1 MENASEALKMG
12 AAVLI
17 FVMAIS
23 ISIFAFTK
31 VRQAS
36 TAIMDK
42 FDDKSYYSDDNVDI
56 QTNRIVGIET
66 IIPTLYSYYDSN
78 TTILFY
84 VGEHFDKNTYSF
96 ESIKEM
102 PLYYTEALGSDVL
115 SRNYKKNDLDKS
127 LLNISDEPEDENYR
141 AIYGLDIHDE
151 LTRREPWS
159 YNEVYSKIFVES
171 LIAGYNG
178 MQTEGRPE
186 YASSRNISRWNQ
198 KKEDSPYYYI
208 NFQYKDFM
216 NGKKSLSQASGA
228 RFLERVG
235 QYNTDL
241 VTKVEDDGQEK
252 KEKLE
257 SQTTGSV
264 IKFSNDGELID
275 DSANQKKV
283 IKFIYIK
290 SIKE

>member
-42 FDDKSYYSDDNVDI
+42 FDDKSYYSDDNVAI

-84 VGEHFDKNTYSF
+84 VGEGFDENTYSF
-96 ESIKEM
+96 TSIKEM
-102 PLYYTEALGSDVL
+102 PLYYSEALGSDVL
-115 SRNYKKNDLDKS
+115 SKNYLKNDLDKS
-127 LLNISDEPEDENYR
+127 LLNISNDPNDDNYR

-178 MQTEGRPE
+178 TEIDGRPE
-186 YASSRNISRWNQ
+186 YASSRNISRWNYSQ
-198 KKEDSPYYYI
+198 KNNGSPVYYI
-208 NFQYKDFM
+208 NFQYKGSM
-216 NGKKSLSQASGA
+216 NGKSLSQASGA

-241 VTKVEDDGQEK
+241 VSTVEDGQ
-252 KEKLE
+252 EKLE

-290 SIKE
+290 K

>member
-84 VGEHFDKNTYSF
+84 VGTGFDPKTYSF
-96 ESIKEM
+96 DTISEM
-102 PLYYTEALGSDVL
+102 TLYYSEALETDL
-115 SRNYKKNDLDKS
+115 KKSS
-127 LLNISDEPEDENYR
+127 LINEKDGNR

-171 LIAGYNG
+171 LIAGYNDRDLPQG
-178 MQTEGRPE
+178 VVRPE
-186 YASSRNISRWNQ
+186 YATSRINKLSGKNPTDV
-198 KKEDSPYYYI
+198 KDGSPVYYI

-216 NGKKSLSQASGA
+216 KGKSLSQASGA

-241 VTKVEDDGQEK
+241 VTKIEDGQ
-252 KEKLE
+252 EKLE

-283 IKFIYIK
+283 IKFIYINK
-290 SIKE
+290 NKE

>member
-42 FDDKSYYSDDNVDI
+42 FDDKSYYSDDNVAI

-84 VGEHFDKNTYSF
+84 EGTGFDWDTYSF
-96 ESIKEM
+96 KTIKEM
-102 PLYYTEALGSDVL
+102 PLYYTEALGSDVFRKEKL
-115 SRNYKKNDLDKS
+115 ENDLDKS
-127 LLNISDEPEDENYR
+127 LLNISDDPDDVNNYR

-178 MQTEGRPE
+178 PPYEGIGRPE
-186 YASSRNISRWNQ
+186 YAISRNKLSGKNHSQ
-198 KKEDSPYYYI
+198 TNNGSPVYYI
-208 NFQYKDFM
+208 NFQYKDSM
-216 NGKKSLSQASGA
+216 NGKSLSQASGA

-241 VTKVEDDGQEK
+241 VSTVEDGQ
-252 KEKLE
+252 EKLE

-290 SIKE
+290 

>member
-56 QTNRIVGIET
+56 QTNRKVGIET

-84 VGEHFDKNTYSF
+84 VGEGFDENTYSF
-96 ESIKEM
+96 DTISEM
-102 PLYYTEALGSDVL
+102 TLYYSEALETDL
-115 SRNYKKNDLDKS
+115 KKSS
-127 LLNISDEPEDENYR
+127 LINEKDGNR

-171 LIAGYNG
+171 LIAGYNDSDDLPQG
-178 MQTEGRPE
+178 VVRPE
-186 YASSRNISRWNQ
+186 YATSRINKLSGKNPTEI
-198 KKEDSPYYYI
+198 KDGSPVYYI

-241 VTKVEDDGQEK
+241 VTKVEDGQEK
-252 KEKLE
+252 PE

>member
-84 VGEHFDKNTYSF
+84 VGEDFHTNTYSF

-115 SRNYKKNDLDKS
+115 SRNYLENDLDKS
-127 LLNISDEPEDENYR
+127 LLNISDKPKDENYR

-171 LIAGYNG
+171 LIAGYSDSDDLPQG
-178 MQTEGRPE
+178 VVRPE

-198 KKEDSPYYYI
+198 KKDGSPYYYI
-208 NFQYKDFM
+208 NFQYKDSM
-216 NGKKSLSQASGA
+216 DGKSLSQASGA

-241 VTKVEDDGQEK
+241 VTKVEDDGQ
-252 KEKLE
+252 EKLE

>member
-42 FDDKSYYSDDNVDI
+42 FDDKSYYSDDNVAI

-84 VGEHFDKNTYSF
+84 EGTGFDPKTHSF
-96 ESIKEM
+96 KTISEM
-102 PLYYTEALGSDVL
+102 TLYYSEALETDL
-115 SRNYKKNDLDKS
+115 KKSS
-127 LLNISDEPEDENYR
+127 LINEKDGNR

-171 LIAGYNG
+171 LIAGYNDRDLPQG
-178 MQTEGRPE
+178 VVRPE
-186 YASSRNISRWNQ
+186 YATSRINKLSGKNPTDV
-198 KKEDSPYYYI
+198 KDGSPVYYI
-208 NFQYKDFM
+208 NFQYKDSM
-216 NGKKSLSQASGA
+216 NGKSLSQASGA

-241 VTKVEDDGQEK
+241 VTKVEDE

-290 SIKE
+290 

>member
-216 NGKKSLSQASGA
+216 KGKSLSQASGA

>member
-42 FDDKSYYSDDNVDI
+42 FDDKSYYSDDNVAI

-84 VGEHFDKNTYSF
+84 EGTGFDPKTHSF
-96 ESIKEM
+96 KTISEM
-102 PLYYTEALGSDVL
+102 TLYYSEALE
-115 SRNYKKNDLDKS
+115 NDLKKS
-127 LLNISDEPEDENYR
+127 SLINEKDGNR

-178 MQTEGRPE
+178 PPYEGIGRPE
-186 YASSRNISRWNQ
+186 YAISRNKLSGKNHSQ
-198 KKEDSPYYYI
+198 TNNGSPVYYI
-208 NFQYKDFM
+208 NFQYKDSM
-216 NGKKSLSQASGA
+216 NGKSLSQASGA

-241 VTKVEDDGQEK
+241 VTKVEDGQEK
-252 KEKLE
+252 PA

-290 SIKE
+290 